1 MTVAQA
7 PLGVSGYTFADLH
20 DPERLASL
28 YERFCEEV
36 QAADPVFWR
45 DWDAYRQMPDAPR
58 PPLAVSNLLIEMAPH
73 VSRFVARLFDVD
85 TPASAIADATRA
97 QDALFRFKVD
107 FVRKRA
113 LPLLKGGAHPARSAE
128 DDASVEAMIGAFPG
142 VDRELALA
150 RAGCA
155 LLDAERAQ
163 SSVVSHQSQSQS
175 SVISRQ
181 SSVTVGHQSAPSPKL
196 PAPTS
201 RR

>member
-45 DWDAYRQMPDAPR
+45 DWDAYRQTPDAPR
-58 PPLAVSNLLIEMAPH
+58 APLALSNLLIEMAPH

-85 TPASAIADATRA
+85 TPAAALAEATRV

-113 LPLLKGGAHPARSAE
+113 LPLLKGGAHVRPFGRRRC
-128 DDASVEAMIGAFPG
+128 GA
-142 VDRELALA
+142 
-150 RAGCA
+150 
-155 LLDAERAQ
+155 
-163 SSVVSHQSQSQS
+163 
-175 SVISRQ
+175 
-181 SSVTVGHQSAPSPKL
+181 
-196 PAPTS
+196 S